1 VCTDVDGKVPL
12 VEALIARD
20 TATVKLLW
28 ENGATLKKADR
39 GRLLG
44 QAALDR
50 NVELIKDY
58 INYGADVNESNSE
71 GLTPLHIAVMEGQV
85 EIVKTLL
92 SLGAYAHIKTDER
105 VPTPCELALQNNNNP
120 ELMTVLRSQPVRDD
134 SSHGGGLSKDSSVWK
149 NLRRGSSTVDFQVL
163 LSSICEL
170 SSSSSSISGMN
181 D

>member
-1 VCTDVDGKVPL
+1 MPL

-39 GRLLG
+39 GRFLG
-44 QAALDR
+44 QATLDG
-50 NVELIKDY
+50 NAELIKDY
-58 INYGADVNESNSE
+58 IKYGADVNESNSE

-85 EIVKTLL
+85 EIAKILL

-120 ELMTVLRSQPVRDD
+120 ELTLLRSEPVRDD

-149 NLRRGSSTVDFQVL
+149 SLRRGSSSVDFQVL